1 MIISTTNSIEGSSII
16 KYHGL
21 VSANIVLGTNIFSD
35 FAASINDFFGGF
47 SETYQNKLQIS
58 YNEAISLLSKK
69 ALKIG
74 ANGIVGLHI
83 DFDEISGKGKSMFMV
98 SVLGTAVQIESNN
111 TSEDIKNENNIIDY
125 EALNIAIW
133 KYDILD
139 SVKKGI
145 WPSSKDWDFM
155 QVNDIPDIAPI
166 LLDRYLGINKEN
178 NSYSDNVEILLKQF
192 PLYFSNIS
200 PEIAKDLIYDR
211 IKGSPDKCIKLIFDN
226 RLFDATYIAKLIDI
240 GQIDISIRLLECHK
254 DYYSEDD
261 ISLMNNIIN
270 KLGSI
275 PDKGRVED
283 IKGGILSK
291 SGERYICPNGHKN
304 SKTSEFC
311 TVENCELNIKGI
323 SRAQN
328 HTIERFIIKTKV
340 LSDTFNRK
348 IDKIR

>member
-98 SVLGTAVQIESNN
+98 SVLGTAVQIESNDE
-111 TSEDIKNENNIIDY
+111 TKDVKTENNTIDY
-125 EALNIAIW
+125 KALNIAIW

-139 SVKKGI
+139 AIKKGT
-145 WPSSKDWDFM
+145 WPSLKDWDFI
-155 QVNDIPDIAPI
+155 QANNIPEIAPI
-166 LLDRYLGINKEN
+166 LLDRYLGINQEN
-178 NSYSDNVEILLKQF
+178 GSYSDRVEILLKQF
-192 PLYFSNIS
+192 PSYFSS
-200 PEIAKDLIYDR
+200 LSTETAKNLIYNR
-211 IKGSPDKCIKLIFDN
+211 ISESPNKCIKLILDN
-226 RLFDATYIAKLIDI
+226 RLFDAAAIAKLIELD
-240 GQIDISIRLLECHK
+240 QIDSSIKLLECHK
-254 DYYSEDD
+254 DNYSEDD
-261 ISLMNNIIN
+261 ILLMNNLIT
-270 KLGSI
+270 KLSLI
-275 PDKGRVED
+275 PDKGRIED
-283 IKGGILSK
+283 VKGGMLSK
-291 SGERYICPNGHKN
+291 AGERYICPNGHKN

-311 TVENCELNIKGI
+311 TIEGCELNIKGI
-323 SRAQN
+323 SRSQN
-328 HTIERFIIKTKV
+328 HSIERFIIKTRV
-340 LSDTFNRK
+340 LSDTFNKNR
-348 IDKIR
+348 